1 MINRIDTA
9 LDFFLLDF
17 MAAGTGTKGRTGPAA
32 RRCNFIREVL
42 AIAAVIT
49 AVPAFAETASP
60 EPALET
66 KPPAVSG
73 VSEEEA
79 ARAKAAYSQALAAA
93 FAAERAKALG
103 TYSEALAVAAA
114 AWGSPLV
121 TMYCLRH
128 NDSVG
133 PHPKAAVNTIWR
145 MEDIST
151 PALSQEAGYVT
162 PNVNTLYGFGFLDLA
177 TEPAIL
183 SVPDSHGRY
192 YMVEIV
198 DFWTNAFA
206 YAGGVATGYKGGK
219 FALVGPGW
227 KGKLPPHVTRIN
239 SPTRWVLV
247 QPRVH
252 VLNKDDLP
260 AAKAVLDAISVE
272 GLAKATGKPSPEAP
286 VYHYAAPEFVD
297 LKLPVSALAFKD
309 PLQFWELFAAA
320 LTENPPPADQVTAL
334 LPLFKPLGIVTGQPW
349 DRTKLPPVVVESMD
363 KVAERIGKELT
374 ILPNG
379 SFRNGWVVQPPTI
392 GNFGT
397 DYYTRAI
404 IARNGLTA
412 NTPKEAIYI
421 GGVTGSDGARLSGAH
436 RYTVTFRVL
445 PPFVE
450 PGFWSLTLYDAAN
463 NYTVSNPIERYSLG
477 SDNKTLKRNPDG
489 SLTLYLQKD
498 SPGAE
503 HEANWLPAPAGDYY
517 LILRAYAPGEA
528 LIQAQSEPDAFPL
541 PPIVLVE

>member
-1 MINRIDTA
+1 
-9 LDFFLLDF
+9 
-17 MAAGTGTKGRTGPAA
+17 MAAETRTKGRTGSAV
-32 RRCNFIREVL
+32 RRCNIMRGRLV
-42 AIAAVIT
+42 IAALIM
-49 AVPAFAETASP
+49 AAPAFAQTSSP
-60 EPALET
+60 EPALEA
-66 KPPAVSG
+66 KPPHESPL
-73 VSEEEA
+73 SEA
-79 ARAKAAYSQALAAA
+79 
-93 FAAERAKALG
+93 AAERAKALG
-103 TYSEALAVAAA
+103 AYSEALAVTAA

-121 TMYCLRH
+121 TMYCLRY

-133 PHPKAAVNTIWR
+133 PQPKAAVNAIWR

-177 TEPAIL
+177 AEPVIL

-227 KGKLPPHVTRIN
+227 KGKLPPHVKRIDA
-239 SPTRWVLV
+239 PTRWVLI

-252 VLNKDDLP
+252 VLDGNDLP
-260 AAKAVLDAISVE
+260 AAKAVLDAITVE
-272 GLAKATGKPSPEAP
+272 GLAQATGKPSPVAP
-286 VYHYAAPEFVD
+286 AYHYAAPEFSD
-297 LKLPVSALAFKD
+297 PKLPVSALAFKD
-309 PLQFWELFAAA
+309 PLQFWDILADA
-320 LTENPPPADQVTAL
+320 LAENPPPADQVTAL
-334 LPLFKPLGIVTGQPW
+334 LPLFKPLGIEPGKPW
-349 DRTKLPPVVVESMD
+349 DRGMLPPVVVASMG
-363 KVAERIGKELT
+363 KVAARIGKEFAL
-374 ILPNG
+374 LPNG

-404 IARNGLTA
+404 VARNGLTA

-421 GGVTGSDGARLSGAH
+421 GGVTSSDGNRLSGAN
-436 RYTVTFRVL
+436 RYSVTFKVT

-450 PGFWSLTLYDAAN
+450 PGFWSLTLYDSAN
-463 NYTVSNPIERYSLG
+463 NYTVPNPLGRYSLG
-477 SDNKTLKRNPDG
+477 SDSKTLKRNADG
-489 SLTLYLQKD
+489 SLTIYLQKN
-498 SPGAE
+498 SPGDGRE
-503 HEANWLPAPAGDYY
+503 GNWLPAPDGGYY

-528 LIQAQSEPDAFPL
+528 LIRAQSEPDAFPL